1 MGVMFTNHTYAQN
14 IETMLNVCGD
24 VLNERNEA
32 LYDEVENYL
41 MNIEKDSLTELS
53 LDLLYHTD
61 LANLYMIKYN
71 DVQKSLT
78 ELEYIYEKIAPN
90 KHLDEY
96 KGNYK
101 QVLSVLGMF
110 YYNSGNIGKAENFIN
125 KYIVEYSYE
134 EFDPGLLRAYS
145 FLSSIYENKGNLL
158 LAQSCHDKCQEMIVK
173 SYIQQHPEHSYYL
186 DNFKVFKQTIAKY
199 EKSNTISEEYLNTLS
214 ALGSLL
220 YKINKIEY
228 NEPTIIFY
236 KVLNIARE
244 NNLSKCRC
252 LEECYVYLQNIIAQ
266 HFNEP
271 SKSQSLEL
279 LVPQMID
286 YFTGALSEADVYMS
300 VSSALGANQ
309 SDELALVYD
318 NKALQSLDQN
328 EQGKLPKIYQRMI
341 LHYLGLRTDSANLSA
356 LDYLY
361 KLKKIIEEG
370 DEYYDFCLDYEAS
383 ILRYVYRFDESM
395 ACLKNNLKYYKK
407 AYGKI
412 SDQYIG
418 NLNQLALSEIDN
430 PEKALPYLE
439 EAKGLISTNTN
450 KSTVDAIHINLARCY
465 LAVGQ
470 YTDAYSAILVS
481 EEIEAN
487 LYGQTKQLT
496 KDIKNQC
503 LARLNK

>member
-1 MGVMFTNHTYAQN
+1 MGVIFTNHTYAQN

-24 VLNERNEA
+24 VLNEGNEA

-53 LDLLYHTD
+53 LDLLYHLE
-61 LANLYMIKYN
+61 LANLYMIKYK
-71 DVQKSLT
+71 DVKKSLG
-78 ELEYIYEKIAPN
+78 ELEYTYSKIAPN
-90 KHLDEY
+90 KHLKEY
-96 KGNYK
+96 KDNYK
-101 QVLSVLGMF
+101 HVLSALGMC
-110 YYNSGNIGKAENFIN
+110 YYDSGDIEKAENYIN
-125 KYIVEYSYE
+125 KYIVEYSTE
-134 EFDPGLLRAYS
+134 EYDIGLFRAYS
-145 FLSSIYENKGNLL
+145 FLSSIYEHKGNLQ
-158 LAQSCHDKCQEMIVK
+158 LAQNCHDKCQEMIVK

-186 DNFKVFKQTIAKY
+186 DNFQVFKQTIAKY
-199 EKSNTISEEYLNTLS
+199 EKSKTISEEYLNTLS

-228 NEPTIIFY
+228 NEPTNIFY
-236 KVLNIARE
+236 KVLYIARE
-244 NNLSKCRC
+244 YNLSKCRC
-252 LEECYVYLQNIIAQ
+252 LEECYVYLLNIIAQ
-266 HFNEP
+266 HVNEP
-271 SKSQSLEL
+271 LKSQTLEW

-309 SDELALVYD
+309 CDELALLYD
-318 NKALQSLDQN
+318 NKALQSLDQK
-328 EQGKLPKIYQRMI
+328 EKGKLPKIYQGMI
-341 LHYLGLRTDSANLSA
+341 LHYLGLRNDSANLSA

-361 KLKKIIEEG
+361 KLKKTTKEG

-395 ACLKNNLKYYKK
+395 ACLKNNLRYYKK
-407 AYGKI
+407 TYGKT
-412 SDQYIG
+412 SDQYID
-418 NLNQLALSEIDN
+418 NLNQLALSDIDN

-465 LAVGQ
+465 LAKGQ

-503 LARLNK
+503 IARLNK

>member
-1 MGVMFTNHTYAQN
+1 MGVVFSNHAYAQN
-14 IETMLNVCGD
+14 IETMLNVCGV

-41 MNIEKDSLTELS
+41 MNIDKDSLTELS
-53 LDLLYHTD
+53 IDLLYHTD

-71 DVQKSLT
+71 DVQKSLS
-78 ELEYIYEKIAPN
+78 ELEYIYKKITPN

-110 YYNSGNIGKAENFIN
+110 YYNSGNIDKAENFIN
-125 KYIVEYSYE
+125 KYIVEFSNDE
-134 EFDPGLLRAYS
+134 LDVGLFRSYS
-145 FLSSIYENKGNLL
+145 FLASIYENKGNQL
-158 LAQSCHDKCQEMIVK
+158 LAQSCHDKCQELIVK

-186 DNFKVFKQTIAKY
+186 DNFKVFKQTISKY
-199 EKSNTISEEYLNTLS
+199 EKSKTISEEYLVTLS
-214 ALGSLL
+214 SLGSLL
-220 YKINKIEY
+220 YKINKLEY
-228 NEPTIIFY
+228 KEPTIIFY
-236 KVLNIARE
+236 KVLSIAQE

-271 SKSQSLEL
+271 LKSQSLES

-309 SDELALVYD
+309 CDELALEYD
-318 NKALQSLDQN
+318 NKALQSLNHN
-328 EQGKLPKIYQRMI
+328 EKGKLPKIYQRMI

-361 KLKKIIEEG
+361 KLKNITKEG

-383 ILRYVYRFDESM
+383 ILRYVYRYDESM
-395 ACLKNNLKYYKK
+395 ACLRNNIKYYKK
-407 AYGKI
+407 KYGKA
-412 SDQYIG
+412 SDQYIST
-418 NLNQLALSEIDN
+418 LNQLALSDIDN

-439 EAKGLISTNTN
+439 EAKNLISVSTN

-465 LAVGQ
+465 LAKGQ
-470 YTDAYSAILVS
+470 NTEAYSAILIS

-487 LYGQTKQLT
+487 MYGQIKQLT

-503 LARLNK
+503 IVRLNK